1 MTGPANKRQ
10 KREEYRKTQ
19 FAAQNGGK
27 LALPKK
33 KFYRQR
39 AHANPFSDHNL
50 KYPTCPEEM
59 DWSIHYPAFFPSAKS
74 SNPADEPSNRPVLDT
89 STPSRPENQSAQL
102 TPTAPH
108 PTIADVGCGFG
119 GLLIALAPLFPNSL
133 ILGLELRHQVLSY
146 VHSRITAL
154 RSQNP
159 LRPQPESS
167 SSPQTETPTN
177 GTAPEA
183 NPMTTTHY
191 ANISALRTNTMKFL
205 PQLLPRASLTH
216 LFLCFPDP
224 HFKARKHKAR
234 IVSAQL
240 NAEYAYFLK
249 PGVGKIYTI
258 TDVEELH
265 GWIVRH
271 FEGHEA
277 GEVKELFERVGEE
290 ELEGDECVR
299 VMREETEEGKKV
311 TRNGGRKFVG
321 VWRRKKDPDWEDE

>member
-1 MTGPANKRQ
+1 
-10 KREEYRKTQ
+10 
-19 FAAQNGGK
+19 
-27 LALPKK
+27 
-33 KFYRQR
+33 
-39 AHANPFSDHNL
+39 
-50 KYPTCPEEM
+50 M
-59 DWSIHYPAFFPSAKS
+59 DWSIHYPAFFPTTKKS
-74 SNPADEPSNRPVLDT
+74 DPLDQPSDQLKAAV
-89 STPSRPENQSAQL
+89 TPSTLSETRPAQL

-159 LRPQPESS
+159 LPPRPDSVSP
-167 SSPQTETPTN
+167 PQTETPTDET
-177 GTAPEA
+177 GPE
-183 NPMTTTHY
+183 PTPTPTTHY

-240 NAEYAYFLK
+240 NAEYAYFLR
-249 PGVGKIYTI
+249 PGEGKIYTI